1 MVHGPEMENHPMTR
15 LSDTQMIT
23 LSAAA
28 SHETGRLLPVPDSV
42 KARGAALDRT
52 LAALV
57 RRGFAVETIANAT
70 DAVWRTDPDG
80 QRIGLAITDEGLA
93 AIGVEPG
100 DVPESGGEDV
110 RPERVRPSGKLGAIL
125 AAVAGPDG
133 ASLVELADAA
143 GWQRHTTRAAL
154 TRLRQRGFDIRLETT
169 DGRKAYRL
177 VDQAA

>member
-1 MVHGPEMENHPMTR
+1 MVRGPEMENHPMTR
-15 LSDTQMIT
+15 LSDTQTII

-28 SHETGRLLPVPDSV
+28 SRETRSMLPVPDSV
-42 KARGAALDRT
+42 KARGATLERT
-52 LAALV
+52 IAALV

-80 QRIGLAITDEGLA
+80 QRIGLTITDAGLA

-100 DVPESGGEDV
+100 AVPESGGGGV
-110 RPERVRPSGKLGAIL
+110 RPKRVRPSGKLGAIL
-125 AAVAGPDG
+125 TAVAGPDG
-133 ASLVELADAA
+133 ASLAELADAV

-169 DGRKAYRL
+169 DGRKAYHL
-177 VDQAA
+177 ADQAA

>member
-1 MVHGPEMENHPMTR
+1 MENHPMTR
-15 LSDTQMIT
+15 LSDTQTTI

-28 SHETGRLLPVPDSV
+28 NHQAGRLLPVPASV
-42 KARGAALDRT
+42 KARGATLDRT
-52 LAALV
+52 LATLV
-57 RRGFAVETIANAT
+57 RRGFAIEMIAIAT

-80 QRIGLAITDEGLA
+80 QRIGLRIADEGLI
-93 AIGVEPG
+93 AIGVEP
-100 DVPESGGEDV
+100 ENASECGGGSV
-110 RPERVRPSGKLGAIL
+110 RPEQARPSGKLGAIL

-154 TRLRQRGFDIRLETT
+154 TRLRQRGFDIRLETS

-177 VDQAA
+177 AGKAA

>member
-1 MVHGPEMENHPMTR
+1 MVRGPEMENHPMTR
-15 LSDTQMIT
+15 LSDTQTII

-42 KARGAALDRT
+42 KARGATLERT

-100 DVPESGGEDV
+100 DVPECGDGGV
-110 RPERVRPSGKLGAIL
+110 RPKRVRPSGKLGAIL

-133 ASLVELADAA
+133 ASLVEVADAA

-154 TRLRQRGFDIRLETT
+154 TRLRQRGFDIRLEKT
-169 DGRKAYRL
+169 DGHRVYRL
-177 VDQAA
+177 VGQAA

>member
-1 MVHGPEMENHPMTR
+1 MVRGPEMENHPMTR
-15 LSDTQMIT
+15 LSDTQTII

-42 KARGAALDRT
+42 RARGATLDRT
-52 LAALV
+52 LAALI
-57 RRGFAVETIANAT
+57 RRGFAVETNANAT
-70 DAVWRTDPDG
+70 DAVWRTDLDD
-80 QRIGLAITDEGLA
+80 QRIGLTITDEGLA

-100 DVPESGGEDV
+100 DVPECGGGDV

-125 AAVAGPDG
+125 TAVAGPDG
-133 ASLVELADAA
+133 ASFAELADAT

-154 TRLRQRGFDIRLETT
+154 TWLCQRGFDIRLEKT
-169 DGRKAYRL
+169 DGHRVYRL

>member
-1 MVHGPEMENHPMTR
+1 MVRGPEMENHPMTR
-15 LSDTQMIT
+15 LSDTQTII

-42 KARGAALDRT
+42 RARGATLDRT

-70 DAVWRTDPDG
+70 DAVWRTDPDD
-80 QRIGLAITDEGLA
+80 QRIGLTITDAGLA

-100 DVPESGGEDV
+100 DVPECGGGDV

-169 DGRKAYRL
+169 DGRKAYHL
-177 VDQAA
+177 ADQVA